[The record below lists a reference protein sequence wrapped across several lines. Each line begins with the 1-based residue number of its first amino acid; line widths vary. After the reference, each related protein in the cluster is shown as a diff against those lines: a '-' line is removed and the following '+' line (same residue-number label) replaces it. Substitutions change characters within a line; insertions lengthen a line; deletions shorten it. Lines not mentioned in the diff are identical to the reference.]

1 LFVHAATSGGLL
13 DSPSTS
19 QILAGFSFQNDTI
32 YERLNKAGKD
42 WCIYHDG
49 MPQTAG
55 ISSLRDEFVN
65 PPD

>member
-1 LFVHAATSGGLL
+1 L